1 MKLIL
6 METGLKTIQKSNSL
20 NKNRSKSL
28 SIQISLSGLSFC
40 ILDRSSNTIEHLK
53 SVSFDKKATPYEA
66 LERLITV
73 LETNTIFE
81 QSFDSVLLIYQNEL
95 STCVPKSLFNEENN
109 ADYLKFN
116 SKILNTDFIA
126 YDEISVNDCI
136 NVFVPYVNINN
147 YIFDRFGVFEYKH
160 ASTIL
165 IQTLIQKI
173 ANSKNT
179 ELYINVSKNH
189 FEIIAIEMGQL
200 MIYNTF
206 EYHTKEDFIYFILFT
221 VEQLKL
227 NPETIVTKLMG
238 NISKDDDLYEIV
250 YKYIRFVEFV
260 KPFHNFKFKENHEL
274 KFPHNNFVILN
285 SFN

>member
-1 MKLIL
+1 
-6 METGLKTIQKSNSL
+6 METGLKTIQKNNSL
-20 NKNRSKSL
+20 NKNISKSL

-40 ILDRSSNTIEHLK
+40 ILNRSSNAIEHLK
-53 SVSFDKKATPYEA
+53 SVSFEKKATPYEA

-95 STCVPKSLFNEENN
+95 STCVPKSLFNEENS

-116 SKILNTDFIA
+116 AKILNTDFIA
-126 YDEISVNDCI
+126 YDEISANECI
-136 NVFVPYVNINN
+136 NVFVPYMNINN

-165 IQTLIQKI
+165 IQNLIQNI
-173 ANSKNT
+173 ADPKNPG
-179 ELYINVSKNH
+179 LYINVSKNH
-189 FEIIAIEMGQL
+189 FEIIAIDSGKL
-200 MIYNTF
+200 VFYNTF
-206 EYHTKEDFIYFILFT
+206 EYQTKEDFIYFILFT

-227 NPETIVTKLMG
+227 NPETILTKLMG
-238 NISKDDDLYEIV
+238 EISKEDDLYEIV
-250 YKYIRFVEFV
+250 YKYIRFVDFIN
-260 KPFHNFKFKENHEL
+260 PFHNFKFNVNQEPKIPQSD
-274 KFPHNNFVILN
+274 FIILN